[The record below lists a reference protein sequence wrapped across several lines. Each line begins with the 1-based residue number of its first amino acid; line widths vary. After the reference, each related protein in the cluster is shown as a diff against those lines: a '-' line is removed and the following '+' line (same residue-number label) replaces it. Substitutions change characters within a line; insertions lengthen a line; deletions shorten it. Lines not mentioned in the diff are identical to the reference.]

1 MDSIDNYNTKLNEL
15 INKKVSSNISATGS
29 DLNEILGT
37 DKLEQAKLKIEYY
50 AGNAFNEFKN
60 KLINEG
66 KIDAKSSSDLGFVF
80 GFNRGIID
88 RYACRKSLF
97 KTAYDKKLLRSY
109 YLKCKTLL

>member
-15 INKKVSSNISATGS
+15 INKKVSSNIVATGS
-29 DLNEILGT
+29 DLKAILDT
-37 DKLEQAKLKIEYY
+37 SLEQAKLKIEYY